1 VADPCQMRKTV
12 IQTRPPPIAPLTSD
26 LVPPVRRSRYNRG
39 MDFVVKLTSRDL
51 GVCWLSAANEA
62 GLRSLATREQ
72 AGISQSY
79 EDANL
84 AIRKLPQAFKGTGR
98 IYSVESA
105 H

>member
-1 VADPCQMRKTV
+1 
-12 IQTRPPPIAPLTSD
+12 
-26 LVPPVRRSRYNRG
+26 VPPVRRSRYNRG

-84 AIRKLPQAFKGTGR
+84 AIRKIATGIQGHR
-98 IYSVESA
+98 PHLLS
-105 H
+105 